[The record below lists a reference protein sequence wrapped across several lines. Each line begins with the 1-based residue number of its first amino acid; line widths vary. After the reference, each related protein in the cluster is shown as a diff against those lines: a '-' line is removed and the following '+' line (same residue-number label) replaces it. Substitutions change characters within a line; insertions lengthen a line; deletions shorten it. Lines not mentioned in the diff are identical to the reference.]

1 MPSLYS
7 YLLAARR
14 YHRRPE
20 QMSRVRI
27 SHGDFMVEVL
37 TSKRTQLKNDV
48 IPQHV
53 STSPRYE
60 TNVQI
65 FIIILGSAM
74 RAKVHKN
81 HVSHR
86 IASHR
91 IPKRA
96 KSGKEKKKSWN
107 AGSELAG

>member
-1 MPSLYS
+1 
-7 YLLAARR
+7 
-14 YHRRPE
+14 
-20 QMSRVRI
+20 
-27 SHGDFMVEVL
+27 MVEVL

>member
-1 MPSLYS
+1 
-7 YLLAARR
+7 
-14 YHRRPE
+14 
-20 QMSRVRI
+20 
-27 SHGDFMVEVL
+27 
-37 TSKRTQLKNDV
+37 
-48 IPQHV
+48 
-53 STSPRYE
+53 
-60 TNVQI
+60 
-65 FIIILGSAM
+65 M